1 MCASYPNGSAE
12 ARRISVSETVAG
24 HPENRT
30 EAAGLIESQGII
42 GSSQES
48 GEWLCTM
55 ICPNPYRRSMDTPIP
70 GGHAANGELPLP
82 FIEIVGPKLVIWFLT
97 GGHCQLVDHPMQVL
111 SGVA

>member
-42 GSSQES
+42 GSSQER

-55 ICPNPYRRSMDTPIP
+55 IWAL
-70 GGHAANGELPLP
+70 GP
-82 FIEIVGPKLVIWFLT
+82 FW
-97 GGHCQLVDHPMQVL
+97 
-111 SGVA
+111 

>member
-1 MCASYPNGSAE
+1 MCASYPNDSAE
-12 ARRISVSETVAG
+12 AWRISVSETVAG

-55 ICPNPYRRSMDTPIP
+55 IRPNPYRRLADT
-70 GGHAANGELPLP
+70 
-82 FIEIVGPKLVIWFLT
+82 LVP
-97 GGHCQLVDHPMQVL
+97 QP
-111 SGVA
+111 S